1 VLTTVVED
9 FLIFASAGVG
19 KRTLASL
26 LSTKMH
32 PLPTRINLALGG
44 GGAKGFVHVG
54 VIDELVEN
62 GIEVASIVGTSMG
75 AIVGALFAYG
85 VGVTYG
91 GLARLDA
98 QKKAIGAVKAILL
111 GNDFGALKD
120 PNYWSLLRKGAV
132 RGDKISDWLRRSLLN
147 YDTNDSV
154 TFDQL
159 KFDLTIT
166 TTDAYTG
173 EQILLTSGAVSGDT
187 KVSHAVRA
195 SISIPL
201 VFREI
206 EIEVNQVK
214 KLCWD
219 GGLTGNCRFDLA
231 LEKDPDILTIGSSVT
246 YPGNIV
252 PTSHAFGAIRPLL
265 VLNHASDVALRS
277 MEDGM
282 ARALGARM
290 ASVRIVRPNLEGVG
304 TMDFKISRTV
314 RQKLFDNGRA
324 AMSKVLHDK

>member
-1 VLTTVVED
+1 
-9 FLIFASAGVG
+9 
-19 KRTLASL
+19 
-26 LSTKMH
+26 MN
-32 PLPTRINLALGG
+32 PLPTQVNLALGG
-44 GGAKGFVHVG
+44 GGAKGLVHVG
-54 VIDELVEN
+54 VIEELVDN
-62 GIEVASIVGTSMG
+62 QIEIASIVGTSMG

-85 VGVTYG
+85 VGVTNA

-98 QKKAIGAVKAILL
+98 QKKAVDALKAILL
-111 GNDFGALKD
+111 GSDFGSLND
-120 PNYWSLLRKGAV
+120 PNYWSLLRKGFV
-132 RGDKISDWLRRSLLN
+132 RGDKTLDWLRRMLLN
-147 YDTNDSV
+147 YQTNDSV

-159 KFDLTIT
+159 NFDLTIT
-166 TTDAYTG
+166 TTEAYTG
-173 EQILLTSGAVSGDT
+173 EQILLTGGGISGDT

-231 LEKDPDILTIGSSVT
+231 LEKNPDILTIGSSVT

-252 PTSHAFGAIRPLL
+252 PTKHPFGAIRPFL

-290 ASVRIVRPNLEGVG
+290 KNVRIVRPNLEGVG

-314 RQKLFDNGRA
+314 RQKLFDNGHA
-324 AMSKVLHDK
+324 AMLKVLRDK